1 MQTMTLEPLRWQED
15 PARITV
21 QADDS
26 QQLRVY
32 YQITS
37 PKCVEAICCG
47 RLVEELPRILS
58 MLAPAHHL
66 TAALALDRL
75 FQVDPP
81 ELAQNMRTALLQAQ
95 FCSAHLRKIFFLL
108 TSRQDPFADFHVAG
122 HGVPQEMLSKRLLEK
137 IAHHGALAQEAEDIL
152 GGRHDHPLTA
162 VAGGVSRYLKEEH
175 YERLADIG
183 EALLSFVLELAQF
196 MRTEI
201 LTEQGMLLPWSSLEI
216 PALAGLHL
224 SSGDQPTLSGPNGS
238 ESRQF
243 NADQLKDIIALQQEA
258 WTYQP
263 FAYLKENGWQGVED
277 LQSLFHVGPL
287 ARFNAD
293 QAAATP
299 LAEEERQRM
308 IEIVGAPPVYK
319 LTAAF
324 GAMVVELIQAAE
336 TLKGLS
342 HAEKLGGPALR
353 TIPEHRAASTWA
365 ALEAPQGMTWHH
377 YETDDEGMVQSM
389 TVIDARAG
397 NNALKCMLTKQLVG
411 AALEQK
417 EDPAAIKDKVAV
429 ALLPF

>member
-1 MQTMTLEPLRWQED
+1 MQTLTLEPLRWQED
-15 PARITV
+15 PARIIV
-21 QADDS
+21 CGDDS
-26 QQLRVY
+26 QPAVY
-32 YQITS
+32 YQVTS
-37 PKCVEAICCG
+37 PKCVEEICCG
-47 RLVEELPRILS
+47 RPAEELPRILS

-95 FCSAHLRKIFFLL
+95 FYSAHLRKFFFLL

-122 HGVPQEMLSKRLLEK
+122 RGISQETISTRLLDK

-162 VAGGVSRYLKEEH
+162 VAGGVCRYLKEEH

-183 EALLSFVLELAQF
+183 KAMVSFGLELTQF

-201 LTEQGMLLPWSSLEI
+201 LSEEGGLLPWSGIQI
-216 PALAGLHL
+216 PALAGLHIG
-224 SSGDQPTLSGPNGS
+224 SGDQPTLSGPNGS
-238 ESRQF
+238 ESQHF

-263 FAYLKENGWQGVED
+263 FAYLKEKGWQGVED
-277 LQSLFHVGPL
+277 RLGLFHVGPL

-293 QAAATP
+293 QKAVTP

-308 IEIVGAPPVYK
+308 IESLGAPPVYE
-319 LTAAF
+319 LTATF
-324 GAMVVELIQAAE
+324 GAMAVELIQAAE
-336 TLKGLS
+336 TLQSLS
-342 HAEKLGGPALR
+342 IPEKLGGPSLR
-353 TIPEHRAASTWA
+353 TIPEHRTASTWA
-365 ALEAPQGMTWHH
+365 ALEAPQGLTWHH
-377 YETDDEGMVQSM
+377 YETDDEGMVQSI
-389 TVIDARAG
+389 TVIDSCAG
-397 NNALKCMLTKQLVG
+397 NNALKCMLAKQVVG
-411 AALEQK
+411 DALEQK
-417 EDPAAIKDKVAV
+417 EDPAAIKAKVAV